1 MVAERQFKKDRKRQ
15 SRKEDRKRE
24 SRKEDR
30 KRESR
35 KEDRKRQSRKL
46 RKTVRRLHSNRDKNI
61 FVKTFLEILNM
72 VKLYHWKTH
81 SYAEHKATDDLYSN
95 LNEHMDTFIEILMGK
110 DESRIRL
117 LEDNIKLM
125 DINNIRDFKDKI
137 YGFREFLINMNMHLS
152 SNTDTDLLNIRDE
165 ILGDINQFLY
175 LLTLH
180 K

>member
-1 MVAERQFKKDRKRQ
+1 MVAERQSKKDKR
-15 SRKEDRKRE
+15 SRKE
-24 SRKEDR
+24 SRKE
-30 KRESR
+30 SR
-35 KEDRKRQSRKL
+35 KQSREIRKM
-46 RKTVRRLHSNRDKNI
+46 RKTVRRLHSNRDKNM

-81 SYAEHKATDDLYSN
+81 SYAEHKATDELYSN

-110 DESRIRL
+110 DESRIRM
-117 LEDNIKLM
+117 LEEKIHLM
-125 DINNIRDFKDKI
+125 DIRNIHDFKEKI
-137 YGFREFLINMNMHLS
+137 YLFREFLINMNMHLS
-152 SNTDTDLLNIRDE
+152 AHNDSDLLNIRDE